1 MRTPTKRYRGLLLT
15 ATYLEKALDNIR
27 PVVTTEDENLL
38 RRDIKDM
45 LETARKLMTIAL
57 EEEP

>member
-1 MRTPTKRYRGLLLT
+1 MRTPIKRYRGLSL
-15 ATYLEKALDNIR
+15 AASYLEKALDNIR
-27 PVVTTEDENLL
+27 PIVTTDEENLL

-45 LETARKLMTIAL
+45 LETTRKLMTIAR